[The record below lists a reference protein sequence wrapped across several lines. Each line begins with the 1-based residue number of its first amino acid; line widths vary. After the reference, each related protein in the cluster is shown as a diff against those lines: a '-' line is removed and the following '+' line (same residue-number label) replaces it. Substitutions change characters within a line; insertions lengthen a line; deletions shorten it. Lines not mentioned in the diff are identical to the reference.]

1 MANKYTCTN
10 CQTVYNSNNRDA
22 CPVCKTPEQ
31 TPLMHSIEVVDP
43 SEQVVRTTGLR
54 KASVSIPTKV
64 FPLLTMNEVP
74 GKVIVEALG
83 LVIGAGT
90 RQMGLTSSNLVT
102 NTFKTASEQL
112 VAATQVLKAD
122 AVVSIKMSLEE
133 RQGNLGT
140 INQTVTLTGTA
151 VRIK

>member
-1 MANKYTCTN
+1 
-10 CQTVYNSNNRDA
+10 
-22 CPVCKTPEQ
+22 
-31 TPLMHSIEVVDP
+31 MHSIEVVDP